1 MVNTQFSTAQGLGR
15 EGGRPPPPPA
25 PAGLHTFSE
34 SKLRPCP
41 ITEGKN
47 RFFKRQCRLSIYKG
61 FLRFTSSC
69 SASGPSASAHSTT
82 SKRFSL
88 DIVQFSL
95 CHCHHLKR
103 SSITSSLG
111 DHSILT
117 MSHFVHQDSF
127 PTVLQTKCKFFNDF
141 IAFKKNSNRLTV
153 AAAGTADLGP
163 CLPSQ
168 VPLMP
173 FAPMDTGSS
182 CTNLQIY
189 SSPWPFLFP
198 ELIFPLETLFS

>member
-1 MVNTQFSTAQGLGR
+1 M
-15 EGGRPPPPPA
+15 
-25 PAGLHTFSE
+25 
-34 SKLRPCP
+34 
-41 ITEGKN
+41 
-47 RFFKRQCRLSIYKG
+47 
-61 FLRFTSSC
+61 RFTSSC
-69 SASGPSASAHSTT
+69 SASCPSASAHSTT

-141 IAFKKNSNRLTV
+141 IALKKNSNRLTV
-153 AAAGTADLGP
+153 AAAGTADLSP

-168 VPLMP
+168 VLLMP
-173 FAPMDTGSS
+173 CAPMDTGSS
-182 CTNLQIY
+182 CTNLQKY
-189 SSPWPFLFP
+189 FFSLALPLPRAHSSTGNSLFLA
-198 ELIFPLETLFS
+198 LTGLA